1 MIIMK
6 FLFCTSIADTFFL
19 KRASA
24 SIIYY
29 FVTRKKKDKLPVNSE
44 IYCAR
49 IKRGEYK
56 MKKLLMPLF
65 MTAALLAAC
74 GSQEADKETNET
86 DKEPT
91 EQQTASTAESSG
103 DFPQLTD
110 EIAEDEA
117 LVDMNTSMGTIK
129 IKLFPEL
136 APKTVENFL
145 THAKDG
151 YYDGVIFHR
160 VIKDFMIQ
168 GGDPEGTGRGGESI
182 YGEGFEDEI
191 SDRLYNFRGAL
202 SMANAGPGTNGSQF
216 FIVQL
221 PELPE
226 EGMPSAE
233 VPEEVREEYA
243 TNGGTPWLD
252 GKHTVFGHVVEGMDI
267 VDAIAEVE
275 TIHGDRPVE
284 DIVIESIDII
294 QE

>member
-1 MIIMK
+1 
-6 FLFCTSIADTFFL
+6 
-19 KRASA
+19 
-24 SIIYY
+24 
-29 FVTRKKKDKLPVNSE
+29 
-44 IYCAR
+44 
-49 IKRGEYK
+49 
-56 MKKLLMPLF
+56 MKKLLMPILLA
-65 MTAALLAAC
+65 TALLAAC
-74 GSQEADKETNET
+74 GAQEAK
-86 DKEPT
+86 KEPQ
-91 EQQTASTAESSG
+91 EQKTASSTVQEAA
-103 DFPQLTD
+103 DFPQLTK
-110 EIAEDEA
+110 EVAEGEA

-151 YYDGVIFHR
+151 YYDGVVFHR

-191 SDRLYNFRGAL
+191 SDQLYNFRGAL

-226 EGMPSAE
+226 EGMPPADA
-233 VPEEVREEYA
+233 PEEVKAEYA
-243 TNGGTPWLD
+243 ANGGTPWLD

-275 TIHGDRPVE
+275 VGQGDRPVE
-284 DIVIESIDII
+284 DIIIESIDIL

>member
-1 MIIMK
+1 
-6 FLFCTSIADTFFL
+6 
-19 KRASA
+19 
-24 SIIYY
+24 
-29 FVTRKKKDKLPVNSE
+29 
-44 IYCAR
+44 
-49 IKRGEYK
+49 
-56 MKKLLMPLF
+56 MKKLLMPILLA
-65 MTAALLAAC
+65 TALLAAC
-74 GSQEADKETNET
+74 GTQDAQ
-86 DKEPT
+86 
-91 EQQTASTAESSG
+91 QQTTEEENSNTAETAT

-110 EIAEDEA
+110 EVAENEA
-117 LVDMNTSMGTIK
+117 LVEMNTSMGTIQ

-182 YGEGFEDEI
+182 YGEGFEDEF

-226 EGMPSAE
+226 EGLPPADY
-233 VPEEVREEYA
+233 PEKVKEEYA
-243 TNGGTPWLD
+243 ANGGTPWLD
-252 GKHTVFGHVVEGMDI
+252 GKHTVFGQVIEGMDI
-267 VDAIAEVE
+267 IDAMAEVE
-275 TIHGDRPVE
+275 VGAENRPVE
-284 DIVIESIDII
+284 DITIESIDII

>member
-1 MIIMK
+1 
-6 FLFCTSIADTFFL
+6 
-19 KRASA
+19 
-24 SIIYY
+24 
-29 FVTRKKKDKLPVNSE
+29 
-44 IYCAR
+44 
-49 IKRGEYK
+49 
-56 MKKLLMPLF
+56 MKKLLMPILLA
-65 MTAALLAAC
+65 TALLAAC
-74 GSQEADKETNET
+74 GSQEADKEPKEEET
-86 DKEPT
+86 VSTSE
-91 EQQTASTAESSG
+91 STAEY
-103 DFPQLTD
+103 PQLTD
-110 EIAEDEA
+110 EVAENEA

-129 IKLFPEL
+129 IKLFPEH

-182 YGEGFEDEI
+182 YGEGFEDEF

-226 EGMPSAE
+226 EGLPPADY
-233 VPEEVREEYA
+233 PEKVKEEYA
-243 TNGGTPWLD
+243 ANGGTPWLD
-252 GKHTVFGHVVEGMDI
+252 GKHTVFGQVIEGMDI
-267 VDAIAEVE
+267 VDAMAEVE

-284 DIVIESIDII
+284 DIIIESIDII

>member
-1 MIIMK
+1 
-6 FLFCTSIADTFFL
+6 
-19 KRASA
+19 
-24 SIIYY
+24 
-29 FVTRKKKDKLPVNSE
+29 
-44 IYCAR
+44 
-49 IKRGEYK
+49 
-56 MKKLLMPLF
+56 MKKIWMPILLA
-65 MTAALLAAC
+65 TALLAAC
-74 GSQEADKETNET
+74 GSQET
-86 DKEPT
+86 D
-91 EQQTASTAESSG
+91 QQSTASENTGSSETTA
-103 DFPQLTD
+103 DFPQLSD
-110 EIAEDEA
+110 EVAEDEA
-117 LVDMNTSMGTIK
+117 LVDMNTSMGTIQ
-129 IKLFPEL
+129 IKLFPEQ

-182 YGEGFEDEI
+182 YGEGFEDEF
-191 SDRLYNFRGAL
+191 SEELYNFRGAL

-226 EGMPSAE
+226 DGLPPADA
-233 VPEEVREEYA
+233 PEEVKEEYA
-243 TNGGTPWLD
+243 ANGGTPRLD

-275 TIHGDRPVE
+275 VGEGDRPVE
-284 DIVIESIDII
+284 AVVIESIDII

>member
-1 MIIMK
+1 
-6 FLFCTSIADTFFL
+6 
-19 KRASA
+19 
-24 SIIYY
+24 
-29 FVTRKKKDKLPVNSE
+29 
-44 IYCAR
+44 
-49 IKRGEYK
+49 
-56 MKKLLMPLF
+56 MKKLLMPILLA
-65 MTAALLAAC
+65 TALLAAC
-74 GSQEADKETNET
+74 G
-86 DKEPT
+86 T
-91 EQQTASTAESSG
+91 EDAQQQTTEEENSSTAETAM

-110 EIAEDEA
+110 EVAENEA
-117 LVDMNTSMGTIK
+117 LVEMNTSMGTIQ

-226 EGMPSAE
+226 EGMPPADY
-233 VPEEVREEYA
+233 PEIVKEEYA
-243 TNGGTPWLD
+243 ANGGTPWLD
-252 GKHTVFGHVVEGMDI
+252 GKHTVFGQVIDGMDI
-267 VDAIAEVE
+267 IDAMAEVE
-275 TIHGDRPVE
+275 VGAENRPIE
-284 DIVIESIDII
+284 DITIESIDII

>member
-1 MIIMK
+1 MNFGI
-6 FLFCTSIADTFFL
+6 D
-19 KRASA
+19 
-24 SIIYY
+24 
-29 FVTRKKKDKLPVNSE
+29 
-44 IYCAR
+44 CAR
-49 IKRGEYK
+49 IKRGENE
-56 MKKLLMPLF
+56 MKKWMLLVLLAI
-65 MTAALLAAC
+65 TLLAAC
-74 GSQEADKETNET
+74 GEQETEENNTQDTN
-86 DKEPT
+86 
-91 EQQTASTAESSG
+91 SG
-103 DFPQLTD
+103 TVNTVEDFPQLSD
-110 EIAEDEA
+110 EVAENEA
-117 LVDMNTSMGTIK
+117 LVDMKTSMGTIR

-136 APKTVENFL
+136 APKAVENFL

-151 YYDGVIFHR
+151 YYDDVTFHR
-160 VIKDFMIQ
+160 IIKDFMIQ

-221 PELPE
+221 PDLPE
-226 EGMPSAE
+226 DRMPSAD

-252 GKHTVFGHVVEGMDI
+252 GKHTVFGHVIEGMDV

-275 TIHGDRPVE
+275 TQHGGLPVKE
-284 DIVIESIDII
+284 VVIESIDII

>member
-1 MIIMK
+1 MPI
-6 FLFCTSIADTFFL
+6 
-19 KRASA
+19 
-24 SIIYY
+24 
-29 FVTRKKKDKLPVNSE
+29 
-44 IYCAR
+44 
-49 IKRGEYK
+49 
-56 MKKLLMPLF
+56 LLA
-65 MTAALLAAC
+65 TALLAAC
-74 GSQEADKETNET
+74 GSQETEQKTTQDETSSTNET
-86 DKEPT
+86 AT
-91 EQQTASTAESSG
+91 

-110 EIAEDEA
+110 EVAENEA
-117 LVDMNTSMGTIK
+117 LVDMNTSMGTIR

-160 VIKDFMIQ
+160 VIRDFMIQ
-168 GGDPEGTGRGGESI
+168 GGDPDGTGRGGESI

-226 EGMPSAE
+226 EGLPPADA
-233 VPEEVREEYA
+233 PEEVREEYA
-243 TNGGTPWLD
+243 ANGGTPWLD

-267 VDAIAEVE
+267 IDAMAEVE
-275 TIHGDRPVE
+275 VGQGDRPVE
-284 DIVIESIDII
+284 DIIIESIDII